1 MGPRRRPRTTRRR
14 RVQPTTRPLGRA
26 AHYETPLTGQSVPNS
41 PYSQTG
47 DANEVRG
54 MRGTIARQLRE
65 VRVRATVGASE
76 RRQWDESMATHH
88 HLPFRTL
95 VGRSVRHVAALG
107 ERWLA
112 LVGWHAG
119 AFRLQPRDEWIG
131 WLPVANQ
138 PLPLDTIG
146 QFLVH
151 EPRQVL
157 LELRR
162 DRDLD
167 QPPRPGPQ
175 KLPEGIRNPCWRRQQ
190 NHSIVAHVRC
200 ALLAE
205 TVTFTTRIQQRHAAP
220 FNSPVHHFRP

>member
-1 MGPRRRPRTTRRR
+1 
-14 RVQPTTRPLGRA
+14 
-26 AHYETPLTGQSVPNS
+26 
-41 PYSQTG
+41 
-47 DANEVRG
+47 
-54 MRGTIARQLRE
+54 MRGTIARQLLEVRGMRDTIARKLRE

-175 KLPEGIRNPCWRRQQ
+175 KLPEGLRNPCWRRQQ

-200 ALLAE
+200 APLAE
-205 TVTFTTRIQQRHAAP
+205 TVTFATRIQQRNAAP
-220 FNSPVHHFRP
+220 LNSPVHHFRP